1 MKFAPLKNICILV
14 LSGLTL
20 SITSCLG
27 PQISPELAAKLEA
40 AEEEL
45 EIARALE
52 QPPHLPGTYEHF
64 ITHNGYPTTM
74 EIYRDEPLLA
84 QASGKSPIYICLEQQ
99 RGRLYVGDRVAADW
113 PVSTGVAGRP
123 TPTGTYK
130 VLEKKPDYASNLYG
144 KIRDAKGKTINSN
157 ADVTKDAIPEGG
169 RFDGSPMPYWQRLT
183 WDGLGMHVGK
193 VKAGKRLSHGCIRT
207 PRDMAKQLYDITTFR
222 TKVHIVDELE
232 TCYPARVALLDGAKY
247 KDSVRRLKE
256 AENNYAEL
264 QKLAEEEIAAQL
276 RAEGKEV
283 PKKAEDTPKPK
294 EQATKIAAEV
304 KPIEEPKPVAVAAPK
319 PTVVKTTPK
328 TTTTVVNPAS
338 DIGVV
343 RPVMPRQKRSSFN
356 IHMPLP
362 R

>member
-1 MKFAPLKNICILV
+1 MKQPIFK
-14 LSGLTL
+14 TL
-20 SITSCLG
+20 SILVISVITLSTSSCLG
-27 PQISPELAAKLEA
+27 PQLSPELEAKLEA

-64 ITHNGYPTTM
+64 ITHNDYPTTM
-74 EIYRDEPLLA
+74 QIYRDEQLMA
-84 QASGKSPIYICLEQQ
+84 QADGKSPIYICLGQQ

-113 PVSTGVAGRP
+113 PVSTGVASRP

-130 VLEKKPDYASNLYG
+130 ILEKKPDYASNLYG
-144 KIRDAKGKTINSN
+144 KIRDAKGKTVKSN
-157 ADVTKDAIPEGG
+157 ADITKDSIPEGG

-207 PRDMAKQLYDITTFR
+207 PREMAESLYKITSFR

-232 TCYPARVALLDGAKY
+232 GCYPARVALLEGETKY
-247 KDSVRRLKE
+247 KESVRRLEE
-256 AENNYAEL
+256 AEANYA
-264 QKLAEEEIAAQL
+264 KLRKQADDEIAAQL
-276 RAEGKEV
+276 AAEGKTPEKKV
-283 PKKAEDTPKPK
+283 AKATKTEPKAEVAPPVQEPVVVAQPKP
-294 EQATKIAAEV
+294 EV
-304 KPIEEPKPVAVAAPK
+304 KKTAPQPAAK
-319 PTVVKTTPK
+319 
-328 TTTTVVNPAS
+328 PAS

-343 RPVMPRQKRSSFN
+343 RPVMPRKNRPNFN
-356 IHMPLP
+356 IYMPLP

>member
-27 PQISPELAAKLEA
+27 PQISPELAAKIEA

-247 KDSVRRLKE
+247 KDSVRRLEE

-264 QKLAEEEIAAQL
+264 QKQAEEEIAAQL

-304 KPIEEPKPVAVAAPK
+304 KPIEEPKPVAVAAPV

-328 TTTTVVNPAS
+328 TTTTVVKPAS

-343 RPVMPRQKRSSFN
+343 RPVMPRQKRPSFN